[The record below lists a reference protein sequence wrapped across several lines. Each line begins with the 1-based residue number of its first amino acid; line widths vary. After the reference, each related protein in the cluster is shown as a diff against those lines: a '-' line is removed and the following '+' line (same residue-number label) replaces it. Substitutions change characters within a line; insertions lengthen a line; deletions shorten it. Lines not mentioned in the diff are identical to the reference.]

1 MPTVESHRR
10 TIAIAIGAWLLFLVW
25 QSLAFT
31 ALPSDPSL
39 CGPIL
44 VQQGAQLSWVDGLA
58 NLVAYL
64 PLGLLVAAL
73 AATTRRA
80 TAMLLAGLLSI
91 TAFSLAM
98 ESLQACLPGRVSSWF
113 DWAMNSAGGLVGL
126 LALPLAR
133 AALRVAGRSP
143 ALCGI
148 SASPLVGPVLLCV
161 GAWLALSLSPWRFTF
176 DVGAIRGNLAFL
188 REFSDWPGIDRWRF
202 ALHLAGWS
210 TIGVALRALAPG
222 GKSAVT
228 GLALALALSLAGQ
241 VLLVIPALSVEEIAG
256 MAVAGLLA
264 AILLPKVGEAA
275 LARALPG
282 LALAAIA
289 AWQFNPKPGGMLAAG
304 FDWLPQIGRGGM
316 LGALGFALLF
326 SWFAFSLVLSLRW
339 SAARGENIARR
350 RILLPLAAIVVLLLM
365 ETAQRWIPGR
375 GPDTSAPLL
384 VGLAFLVAWAL
395 TANPVRAP
403 GRPTSRRPAA

>member
-1 MPTVESHRR
+1 
-10 TIAIAIGAWLLFLVW
+10 
-25 QSLAFT
+25 
-31 ALPSDPSL
+31 
-39 CGPIL
+39 
-44 VQQGAQLSWVDGLA
+44 
-58 NLVAYL
+58 
-64 PLGLLVAAL
+64 
-73 AATTRRA
+73 
-80 TAMLLAGLLSI
+80 
-91 TAFSLAM
+91 
-98 ESLQACLPGRVSSWF
+98 
-113 DWAMNSAGGLVGL
+113 
-126 LALPLAR
+126 
-133 AALRVAGRSP
+133 
-143 ALCGI
+143 
-148 SASPLVGPVLLCV
+148 
-161 GAWLALSLSPWRFTF
+161 
-176 DVGAIRGNLAFL
+176 
-188 REFSDWPGIDRWRF
+188 
-202 ALHLAGWS
+202 
-210 TIGVALRALAPG
+210 
-222 GKSAVT
+222 
-228 GLALALALSLAGQ
+228 
-241 VLLVIPALSVEEIAG
+241 

-395 TANPVRAP
+395 TADPVRAP